1 MTQDIQERLFE
12 LQKLIES
19 ARARKHEAQGAIA
32 NIKSQLKSQFSINS
46 VEEAKAFLTK
56 TQGDIDKL
64 SKQIETRIA
73 KLEDMVKG
81 KAE

>member
-1 MTQDIQERLFE
+1 MKMKDIQERLFE

-32 NIKSQLKSQFSINS
+32 NIKSQLKSQFNINS
-46 VEEAKAFLTK
+46 VEEAKAFLEK
-56 TQGDIDKL
+56 TNQEIGKL

-73 KLEDMVKG
+73 KLEDMVTG
-81 KAE
+81 KQ